1 MGNGK
6 TKTDDCAQS
15 SASFL
20 TDYDVREVGRIQS
33 IREFLVIAVGLPSC
47 INGQIVEFEG
57 GHLGLVMGFKGEQVQ
72 ILVLSLKI
80 DLRIGD
86 EVYNRGQ
93 LLELPVG
100 ENFLGRVVNSLCEP
114 VDGLGPVESVEKA
127 FVFSDAPGVMDRVP
141 VNQTVA
147 TGTFALDAVIPIAKG
162 QRQLLIGDRLTGKTT
177 VALDAI
183 LSQKDNDTVCIYC
196 SNGKPFSS
204 LTTIIDLLRERDALP
219 YTIVVDSTS
228 STSVGQQ
235 YLGPYT
241 ACMLGEYFMY
251 RGKDVIVVF
260 DDLTKHAWTYR
271 QISLLLE
278 RAPGREAYPGD
289 IFYIHSQLMER
300 AAYLKPE
307 LKGGSMTFF
316 PIIETLQGDLTS
328 YIPNNI
334 VSMTDG
340 QILFSSALFYKG
352 IKPAIDFGLSVS
364 RIGNKAQWP
373 VMRKLSKDIRLE
385 YLQYQELLQITRL
398 RATGLSEDAQARLK
412 KGELITELIKQDRYR
427 PVPIEGQSIYLFA
440 LNLGMLDTLSV
451 SDIKKFKD
459 EILQFVKS
467 KNSGLIEEVSSTHT
481 LTEENEEQL
490 GGILLE
496 FFEQL
501 VEE

>member
-6 TKTDDCAQS
+6 TKTNDPVPE
-15 SASFL
+15 SAGSF

-33 IREFLVIAVGLPSC
+33 IREFLVTAVGLPSC
-47 INGQIVEFEG
+47 INGQVVEFKG

-72 ILVLSLKI
+72 ILVLSLRV

-93 LLELPVG
+93 LLELPSG
-100 ENFLGRVVNSLCEP
+100 EAFLGRVVNSLCEP
-114 VDGLGPVESVEKA
+114 VDGFGPIKSNKKGSI
-127 FVFSDAPGVMDRVP
+127 FSDAPGVMDRVP
-141 VNQTVA
+141 VNQAIA
-147 TGTFALDAVIPIAKG
+147 TGTFALDVVIPIAKG

-183 LSQKDNDTVCIYC
+183 LSQKDNDTVCVYC
-196 SNGKPFSS
+196 SNGKPFST
-204 LTTIIDLLRERDALP
+204 LTTVIDLLRERDALP

-251 RGKDVIVVF
+251 QGKDVIVVF

-328 YIPNNI
+328 FIPNNT

-373 VMRKLSKDIRLE
+373 AMRKLSKDFRLE

-412 KGELITELIKQDRYR
+412 KGELITELIGQDRYC
-427 PVPIEGQSIYLFA
+427 PIPLEGQIIYLFA
-440 LNLGMLDTLSV
+440 LNLGMLDTLS
-451 SDIKKFKD
+451 SSGIKRFKN
-459 EILQFVKS
+459 EIFQFVKG
-467 KNSGLIEEVSSTHT
+467 KNPGLIEEMTSTHT
-481 LTEENEEQL
+481 LTEDNEEQL
-490 GGILLE
+490 GGVLLE

-501 VEE
+501 VED

>member
-1 MGNGK
+1 MGNSK
-6 TKTDDCAQS
+6 TKTDNPSPADAG
-15 SASFL
+15 AVA
-20 TDYDVREVGRIQS
+20 DYDIREVGRIQS
-33 IREFLVIAVGLPSC
+33 IREFLIIAVGLPSC
-47 INGQIVEFEG
+47 INGQIVEFQG

-72 ILVLSLKI
+72 ILVLGLRV

-93 LLELPVG
+93 LLNLPVG
-100 ENFLGRVVNSLCEP
+100 EAFLGRVVSSLCEP
-114 VDGLGPVESVEKA
+114 VDGLGPIDSEEKA

-141 VNQTVA
+141 VDQTTA
-147 TGTFALDAVIPIAKG
+147 TGTFALDVVIPIAKG
-162 QRQLLIGDRLTGKTT
+162 QRQLLIGDRLTGKST
-177 VALDAI
+177 VAIDAI
-183 LSQKDNDTVCIYC
+183 LNQKDNDTVCIYC
-196 SNGKPFSS
+196 SIGKPYSS
-204 LTTIIDLLRERDALP
+204 LTTIIDLLRDKGALP

-251 RGKDVIVVF
+251 SGKDVIIVF
-260 DDLTKHAWTYR
+260 DDLTKHSWTYR

-289 IFYIHSQLMER
+289 IFYVHSQLMER
-300 AAYLKPE
+300 AAYLKPD

-334 VSMTDG
+334 ISMTDG
-340 QILFSSALFYKG
+340 QIFFNSALFYKG

-373 VMRKLSKDIRLE
+373 AMRKFSKDLRLE
-385 YLQYQELLQITRL
+385 YLQYQELLQMTRL
-398 RATGLSEDAQARLK
+398 RATGLSEEAQNRLK
-412 KGELITELIKQDRYR
+412 RGEIITQLIGQDKYR
-427 PVPIEGQSIYLFA
+427 PVPLVGQVMYLFA
-440 LNLGMLDTLSV
+440 LNLGMLDTLSGEGLTKFKREIFQFV
-451 SDIKKFKD
+451 SDRYP
-459 EILQFVKS
+459 
-467 KNSGLIEEVSSTHT
+467 GLVEAMTLTHE

-490 GGILLE
+490 GGALLE
-496 FFEQL
+496 FFEQI
-501 VEE
+501 VE

>member
-6 TKTDDCAQS
+6 TKVDNRAQTNTD
-15 SASFL
+15 FV
-20 TDYDVREVGRIQS
+20 TEYDVREVGRVQS

-47 INGQIVEFEG
+47 INGQIVEFKG
-57 GHLGLVMGFKGEQVQ
+57 GHLGLVMGFRDEQVQ
-72 ILVLSLKI
+72 ILVLDLKVN
-80 DLRIGD
+80 LRIGD
-86 EVYNRGQ
+86 EVYNRGK

-100 ENFLGRVVNSLCEP
+100 EDFLGRTVNSLCEP
-114 VDGLGPVESVEKA
+114 VDGLGTIQSMEKS
-127 FVFSDAPGVMDRVP
+127 FIFSDAPGVMDRVP
-141 VNQTVA
+141 VDQAIA
-147 TGTFALDAVIPIAKG
+147 TGTFALDVVIPIAKG

-183 LSQKDNDTVCIYC
+183 LSQKGNDIVCVYC
-196 SNGKPFSS
+196 SIGKPFSN
-204 LTTIIDLLRERDALP
+204 LTTVIDLLRERDALP

-241 ACMLGEYFMY
+241 ACTLGEYFMY
-251 RGKDVIVVF
+251 QGKDVIIVF

-328 YIPNNI
+328 FIPNNI

-373 VMRKLSKDIRLE
+373 AMRKLSKDLRLE
-385 YLQYQELLQITRL
+385 YLQYQELLQMTRL

-412 KGELITELIKQDRYR
+412 KGELITQLIRQDRYR
-427 PVPIEGQSIYLFA
+427 PVPLEGQIIYLFA
-440 LNLGMLDTLSV
+440 LNLGMLDTLSG
-451 SDIKKFKD
+451 SGIKNFKNK
-459 EILQFVKS
+459 ILQFAKD
-467 KNSGLIEEVSSTHT
+467 KNPGLIEAISSTKT
-481 LTEENEEQL
+481 LTEDNEEQL
-490 GGILLE
+490 GEVLLE

>member
-1 MGNGK
+1 
-6 TKTDDCAQS
+6 
-15 SASFL
+15 
-20 TDYDVREVGRIQS
+20 
-33 IREFLVIAVGLPSC
+33 
-47 INGQIVEFEG
+47 
-57 GHLGLVMGFKGEQVQ
+57 MGFKGEQVQ
-72 ILVLSLKI
+72 ILVLSLKV

-100 ENFLGRVVNSLCEP
+100 ENFLGRVVNSLCDP
-114 VDGLGPVESVEKA
+114 IDGLGPIESKEKA
-127 FVFSDAPGVMDRVP
+127 FIFSDAPGVMDRIP
-141 VNQTVA
+141 VDQTIA
-147 TGTFALDAVIPIAKG
+147 SGTFALDVVIPIAKG

-183 LSQKDNDTVCIYC
+183 LSQKDNDTVCVYC
-196 SNGKPFSS
+196 SNGKPYSS
-204 LTTIIDLLRERDALP
+204 LTAVIDLLRERDALP

-251 RGKDVIVVF
+251 RGRDVIVVF

-373 VMRKLSKDIRLE
+373 AMRKLSKDLRLE

-412 KGELITELIKQDRYR
+412 KGELITKLIGQDRYR
-427 PVPIEGQSIYLFA
+427 PVPLEGQIIYLFA
-440 LNLGMLDTLSV
+440 LNLGMLDTLS
-451 SDIKKFKD
+451 SSGIKKFKD
-459 EILQFVKS
+459 EVFQFVKD
-467 KNSGLIEEVSSTHT
+467 KNPGLIEAISSTHT
-481 LTEENEEQL
+481 LTEDNEERL
-490 GGILLE
+490 GEVLLE